1 VYASTPDGDSASPWS
16 RDAAIRRGSSRIGWI
31 ERRRHLEAQ
40 MTDKIRVGIV
50 GATVTPGGSGWGAN
64 AHVPALKALPG
75 YELKAVCTA
84 HEDTA
89 KASAAAF
96 GAEHAFHRFSDMT
109 ARPDVDLIVV
119 CVRVPGH
126 RELVMAGL
134 EAGKPV
140 LCEWPLGKNLA
151 EAEEMAGLAS
161 RRSLKT
167 IVGLQARSA
176 PAIMYARD
184 LVRDGYIGEVL
195 TAHLTCVVQAQLQR
209 GPGRIWQG
217 VRANG
222 ANVLTITGG
231 HAIDALC
238 AVLGELSEVSARV
251 STRIPEWRTPEGK
264 AVPVDSPDSINVIGR
279 LASGAEAS
287 VNVAAVPSN
296 PGGNR
301 IEIYGR
307 EGTLVLT
314 AEGSFNTGGSQLEAG
329 KGKEAMAPMPVPS
342 KYRLAPEGTPG
353 GQPYNVAQAYARAAD
368 ALRGRGAFDVDFNL
382 AVQRHKLIEAI
393 ERSAATG
400 RSVKVQ

>member
-1 VYASTPDGDSASPWS
+1 
-16 RDAAIRRGSSRIGWI
+16 
-31 ERRRHLEAQ
+31 

-50 GATVTPGGSGWGAN
+50 GATVTQGGSGWGAN
-64 AHVPALKALPG
+64 AHVPALKALPD
-75 YELKAVCTA
+75 YELKAVCTS

-96 GAEHAFHRFSDMT
+96 GAELAFHRFGDM
-109 ARPDVDLIVV
+109 AAHPDVDLVVV

-126 RELVMAGL
+126 RDLVMAGL
-134 EAGKPV
+134 SAGKPV

-151 EAEEMAGLAS
+151 EAKEMAGLAR

-176 PAIMYARD
+176 PAILYAHD
-184 LVRDGYIGEVL
+184 LVREGHIGEVL
-195 TAHLTCVVQAQLQR
+195 TANLTCVVQAQLQR

-238 AVLGELSEVSARV
+238 AVLGEFTEISARV
-251 STRIPEWRTPEGK
+251 STRIPEWRTPEGTP
-264 AVPVDSPDSINVIGR
+264 VPVDSPDSINVVGR
-279 LASGAEAS
+279 LASGAEVS

-296 PGGNR
+296 PAGNR

-307 EGTLVLT
+307 EGTLVIR
-314 AEGSFNTGGSQLEAG
+314 ADGSFNTG
-329 KGKEAMAPMPVPS
+329 PS
-342 KYRLAPEGTPG
+342 E
-353 GQPYNVAQAYARAAD
+353 VQA
-368 ALRGRGAFDVDFNL
+368 GRG
-382 AVQRHKLIEAI
+382 K
-393 ERSAATG
+393 
-400 RSVKVQ
+400 

>member
-1 VYASTPDGDSASPWS
+1 
-16 RDAAIRRGSSRIGWI
+16 
-31 ERRRHLEAQ
+31 
-40 MTDKIRVGIV
+40 MTDKNIRVGIV
-50 GATVTPGGSGWGAN
+50 GATVTQGGSGWGQN
-64 AHVPALKALPG
+64 AHVPALKVLPG

-96 GAEHAFHRFSDMT
+96 GAERAFHRFSEM
-109 ARPDVDLIVV
+109 AAHPEVDLVVV

-134 EAGKPV
+134 EAGKAV
-140 LCEWPLGKNLA
+140 LCEWPLGRTLA
-151 EAEEMAGLAS
+151 EAEEMAALAR

-167 IVGLQARSA
+167 MVGLQARSA
-176 PAIMYARD
+176 PAILYARD
-184 LVRDGYIGEVL
+184 LVQQGYIGRVL
-195 TAHLTCVVQAQLQR
+195 TAHLTCVAPAVLQR

-238 AVLGELSEVSARV
+238 AVLGEFAEVSARV
-251 STRIPEWRTPEGK
+251 TTRIPEWRDLEGK

-279 LASGAEAS
+279 MVSGAEVS
-287 VNVAAVPSN
+287 VNVAAVPSH

-301 IEIYGR
+301 IDIYGT
-307 EGTLVLT
+307 EGALVLR
-314 AEGSFNTGGSQLEAG
+314 AEGSFNTGGSELQAG
-329 KGKEAMAPMPVPS
+329 QGKQPMAAMPVPAQY
-342 KYRLAPEGTPG
+342 KVVPDGTPAG
-353 GQPYNVAQAYARAAD
+353 PPYNVAQAYARAAG
-368 ALRGRGAFDVDFNL
+368 ALRGRGAFDVDFDL
-382 AVQRHKLIEAI
+382 AVQRHRLIDAI

-400 RSVKVQ
+400 RSVTMEKA

>member
-1 VYASTPDGDSASPWS
+1 
-16 RDAAIRRGSSRIGWI
+16 
-31 ERRRHLEAQ
+31 
-40 MTDKIRVGIV
+40 MTNAIRVGIV
-50 GATVTPGGSGWGAN
+50 GATVTQGGSGWGQN

-96 GAEHAFHRFSDMT
+96 GAERAFHRFSDM
-109 ARPDVDLIVV
+109 AGDRDVDLIVV

-134 EAGKPV
+134 QAGKAV
-140 LCEWPLGKNLA
+140 LCEWPLGRTLA
-151 EAEEMAGLAS
+151 EAEEMAALA
-161 RRSLKT
+161 RQRSLKT

-176 PAIMYARD
+176 PAILYARD
-184 LVRDGYIGEVL
+184 LVQQGHLGEVL
-195 TAHLTCVVQAQLQR
+195 TASLTCVAPAVLQR

-238 AVLGELSEVSARV
+238 AVLGELVEVSARV
-251 STRIPEWRTPEGK
+251 TTRIPEWQTPEGK
-264 AVPVDSPDSINVIGR
+264 PVPVDSPDSINVIGR
-279 LASGAEAS
+279 LASGAEVS
-287 VNVAAVPSN
+287 INVAAVPSN

-307 EGTLVLT
+307 EGTLVLH
-314 AEGSFNTGGSQLEAG
+314 ADGSFNTGSSQLLAG
-329 KGKEAMAPMPVPS
+329 RGKEPMAPIPAPA
-342 KYRLAPEGTPG
+342 KYAVAPEGTPA
-353 GQPYNVAQAYARAAD
+353 GQPYNVAQAYARAAG
-368 ALRGRGAFDVDFNL
+368 ALHSRGSFDVDFDL
-382 AVQRHKLIEAI
+382 AVRRHKLIDAI
-393 ERSAATG
+393 ERSSATG
-400 RSVKVQ
+400 RTVMLAQ

>member
-1 VYASTPDGDSASPWS
+1 
-16 RDAAIRRGSSRIGWI
+16 
-31 ERRRHLEAQ
+31 

-50 GATVTPGGSGWGAN
+50 GATLTQGGSGWGAN
-64 AHVPALKALPG
+64 AHVPALKALPN

-89 KASAAAF
+89 RASAAAF
-96 GAEHAFHRFSDMT
+96 GAERGFHRFSDMT
-109 ARPDVDLIVV
+109 SDPEIDLVVV

-126 RELVMAGL
+126 RDLVMAGL
-134 EAGKPV
+134 QAGKPV

-151 EAEEMAGLAS
+151 EAEEMAGLA
-161 RRSLKT
+161 RQRSLKT
-167 IVGLQARSA
+167 IVGLQARSD
-176 PAIMYARD
+176 PTILYARD
-184 LVRDGYIGEVL
+184 LIKEGYIGEVL
-195 TAHLTCVVQAQLQR
+195 TANLNTVAQAQLQR

-238 AVLGELSEVSARV
+238 AVLGEFAEVSARV

-264 AVPVDSPDSINVIGR
+264 AVPVDAPDSINVVGR
-279 LASGAEAS
+279 RVSGAEVS
-287 VNVAAVPSN
+287 VKVAAVPSN

-307 EGTLVLT
+307 EGALVPR
-314 AEGSFNTGGSQLEAG
+314 ADGSFNTGGSEIHAC
-329 KGKEAMAPMPVPS
+329 KGTQSMAPMPVPA
-342 KYRLAPEGTPG
+342 KYKVVPESTPG

-368 ALRGRGAFDVDFNL
+368 ALRGRGSFDVDFNL
-382 AVQRHKLIEAI
+382 APHGHKLIDAI
-393 ERSAATG
+393 ERSSATG
-400 RSVKVQ
+400 RSVKLS

>member
-1 VYASTPDGDSASPWS
+1 MA
-16 RDAAIRRGSSRIGWI
+16 
-31 ERRRHLEAQ
+31 
-40 MTDKIRVGIV
+40 DKIRVGIV
-50 GATVTPGGSGWGAN
+50 GATVTQGGSGWGQH

-96 GAEHAFHRFSDMT
+96 GAELGFHRFADM
-109 ARPDVDLIVV
+109 AAHPEVDLIAV

-126 RELVMAGL
+126 RDLVVAGL
-134 EAGKPV
+134 EAGKAV
-140 LCEWPLGKNLA
+140 LCEWPLGRTLA
-151 EAEEMAGLAS
+151 EAEEMAGLAR

-176 PAIMYARD
+176 PAILYARD
-184 LVRDGYIGEVL
+184 LVQQGYVGHVL
-195 TAHLTCVVQAQLQR
+195 TASLTCVAPAVLQR

-238 AVLGELSEVSARV
+238 AVLGEFAEVSARV
-251 STRIPEWRTPEGK
+251 STRIPEWRTPEGA

-279 LASGAEAS
+279 LVSGAEVS
-287 VNVAAVPSN
+287 VTVAAVPSN
-296 PGGNR
+296 PSGNR

-307 EGTLVLT
+307 EGAMVLR
-314 AEGSFNTGGSQLEAG
+314 AEGSFNTGGSELHAG
-329 KGKEAMAPMPVPS
+329 RGKDALALMPVPS
-342 KYRLAPEGTPG
+342 QYEVVPESTPSGT
-353 GQPYNVAQAYARAAD
+353 PYNVAQAYARAAD
-368 ALRGRGAFDVDFNL
+368 ALRGRGAFEVDFDL
-382 AVQRHKLIEAI
+382 AVRRHKLIDAI
-393 ERSAATG
+393 ERAAATG
-400 RSVKVQ
+400 RSVTVDG